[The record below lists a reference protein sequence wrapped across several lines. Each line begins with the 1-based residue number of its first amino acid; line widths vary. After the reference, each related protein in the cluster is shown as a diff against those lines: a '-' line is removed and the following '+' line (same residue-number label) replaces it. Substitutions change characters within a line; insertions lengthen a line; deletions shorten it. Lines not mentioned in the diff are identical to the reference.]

1 MQEGARAAH
10 SQLLQSGSTG
20 DVITDRSGTELP
32 KCVVMLEYLDCNQK
46 NSVNTNRD
54 RHRQF
59 AQLLIGNYGV
69 AVEITGFNK
78 SASDGLA
85 VASQGE
91 LHNDIHLQVG
101 IAIQSVKSPPLGLA

>member
-1 MQEGARAAH
+1 
-10 SQLLQSGSTG
+10 
-20 DVITDRSGTELP
+20 
-32 KCVVMLEYLDCNQK
+32 MLEYLDCNQK

-101 IAIQSVKSPPLGLA
+101 IAIQSVKVAASGSLLNRDHSSLDQAIS